1 MSNGVLLNRGLDV
14 KNTHSLS
21 FAWRVILLVGLV
33 SSLAFCGYIASMLG
47 WSSFTLTASDLIE
60 YWFAFDEANITHQ
73 ILATLRAPR
82 AYAGLLIGAG
92 LAVSG
97 LLMQGLTRNPL
108 ASPSIFG
115 INAGAA
121 CFMALASIGLPIL
134 SELNP
139 IINAVCGALLS
150 GITVMLLGGFFS
162 ARSHPLRLVLAGI
175 AISALLVGITRA
187 ALILGDDM
195 AYSVLHW
202 LTGSLSTLD
211 NNQWQQLWPP
221 ALAGLILALGLAR
234 NLNVLALGDEVAIGL
249 GSNIWLTRVLSGT
262 AIVLLAG
269 SSVAIAGPI
278 GFVGLLVPHLIRPI
292 IGHNYH
298 LLIPISALAGAALV
312 AWSDAISRAIAFP
325 TETPVGVITALLGT
339 PCFILLAMRRA

>member
-1 MSNGVLLNRGLDV
+1 
-14 KNTHSLS
+14 
-21 FAWRVILLVGLV
+21 
-33 SSLAFCGYIASMLG
+33 MLG
-47 WSSFTLTASDLIE
+47 WSSFTLTASDLVD
-60 YWFAFDEANITHQ
+60 YWLAFDEANITHQ
-73 ILATLRAPR
+73 IFATLRAPR
-82 AYAGLLIGAG
+82 AYAGLIIGAG

-108 ASPSIFG
+108 ASPSILG

-121 CFMALASIGLPIL
+121 CFMALASVGLPIL
-134 SELNP
+134 SGLNP

-221 ALAGLILALGLAR
+221 VIAGLILALGLAR
-234 NLNVLALGDEVAIGL
+234 NLNLLALGDEVAIGL
-249 GSNIWLTRVLSGT
+249 GTNIWLTRLLSGA